1 MAFWE
6 LKSSKK
12 MQIKIIMDRG
22 YIMMD
27 IITLCGSMKFKNE
40 MIGIASK
47 LSFKGYCVLMPV
59 FLEKD
64 TLTEEE
70 VANLKNAHLKK
81 IECANTILV
90 MNINNYIGA
99 STAAEIQYATK
110 LGKKIVYYTDVIKN

>member
-1 MAFWE
+1 
-6 LKSSKK
+6 
-12 MQIKIIMDRG
+12 
-22 YIMMD
+22 MMD